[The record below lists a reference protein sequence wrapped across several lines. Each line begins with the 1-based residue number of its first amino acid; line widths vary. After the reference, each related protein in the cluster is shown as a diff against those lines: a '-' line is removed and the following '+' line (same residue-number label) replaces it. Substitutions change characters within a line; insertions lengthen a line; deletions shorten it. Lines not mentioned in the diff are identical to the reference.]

1 MEVNGYTIEPGADLE
16 GADLSPI
23 IDLVYGHLA
32 GALQV
37 ASLSAAESFADYCER
52 LETIISCNTWN
63 EVRQALGPEDFEEE
77 FGDYLAECWF
87 DENPDEETERPGSW
101 LPSWDPRD
109 YTSGDWL
116 LEVARIDDPAKC
128 DVPVAILD
136 VGFHSSGPLSGD
148 FVQWTYGRGDITTD
162 RLDEIRKVVAANG
175 WNLTERQ
182 DLFDRIQQTY
192 H

>member
-1 MEVNGYTIEPGADLE
+1 M
-16 GADLSPI
+16 
-23 IDLVYGHLA
+23 DLVYGHLA

-37 ASLSAAESFADYCER
+37 ASLSAAESFADHYER
-52 LETIISCNTWN
+52 LETIISCNTWD

-109 YTSGDWL
+109 YTAGDWL

-136 VGFHSSGPLSGD
+136 VGIYGYGTSGD
-148 FVQWTYGRGDITTD
+148 FVQWTDRRGDITTD
-162 RLDEIRKVVAANG
+162 RLDEIRTVVAANV
-175 WNLTERQ
+175 WILTERQ

>member
-1 MEVNGYTIEPGADLE
+1 MTRTSL
-16 GADLSPI
+16 PI
-23 IDLVYGHLA
+23 TDLVYGHLA

-37 ASLSAAESFADYCER
+37 ASLSAAESFVDHYER
-52 LETIISCNTWN
+52 LETIISCNTWD
-63 EVRQALGPEDFEEE
+63 EIRQVLGPEDFEEE

-87 DENPDEETERPGSW
+87 DENPDEETKRPGSW

-128 DVPVAILD
+128 GVPEAILD
-136 VGFHSSGPLSGD
+136 VASSNGWGLSGD
-148 FVQWTYGRGDITTD
+148 FVSWGNTTTD